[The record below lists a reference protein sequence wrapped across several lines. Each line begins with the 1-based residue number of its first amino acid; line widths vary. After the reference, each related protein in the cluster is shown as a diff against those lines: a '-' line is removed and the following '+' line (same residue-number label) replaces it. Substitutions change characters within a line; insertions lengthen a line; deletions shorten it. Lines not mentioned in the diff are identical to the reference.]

1 MFNIKTR
8 HEIKKL
14 PELLKNQIK
23 AGEVITRPKDVVKEI
38 MENSLDAGADNLSL
52 EIKEGGL
59 VSITLK
65 DNGKGIPKEQLA
77 LALTA
82 HATSKLYTLDDLS
95 NVITMGFRGEALASI
110 VSVSRLKLASTT
122 KDQQHG
128 WVVLAS
134 EDAFDPQGIK
144 PHSIM
149 SGTILEVRDLF
160 FNAKA
165 RREFLS
171 SPSAEA
177 RQIEEVVR
185 KIALSNHHIAIQ
197 YGSERKQ
204 FSIPKAE
211 SPSDA
216 GRLQAI
222 LGESFANHALWVES
236 EKDGIKVSG
245 FITDS
250 HYQRAKADMQYLFIN
265 GRAIKE
271 PSLTMAVR
279 QAYQDIM
286 YQRNQPG
293 MVLYITL
300 DPGQIDANIHP
311 TKERVRI
318 KGMKQLTSMLYHLCK
333 NTLTQLRP
341 QISYTRDEEYE
352 SVQSKVSLNIPAS
365 MPAQQATF
373 SPYENSKKES
383 AALDS
388 SVCVAEPQVIK
399 DEYPLGQAIGQLG
412 GVYILSQAKDGLIVV
427 DMHAAHERILYE
439 GLKLAYKNEGV
450 TKQSLLMPI
459 TCDLSLDQMACM
471 VKNEVLLQ
479 QLGFVA
485 SQAGDDTAL
494 LREIP
499 KALSS
504 QKAAMS
510 LQAVLNSL
518 IEHQEVSPIEET
530 MHAILSSM
538 ACHRA
543 IRANRQLSI
552 IEMNQLLRDAE
563 RVENGSQCNHGRPT
577 WLHWTM
583 GNLDGFFHRGQ

>member
-1 MFNIKTR
+1 
-8 HEIKKL
+8 
-14 PELLKNQIK
+14 
-23 AGEVITRPKDVVKEI
+23 
-38 MENSLDAGADNLSL
+38 
-52 EIKEGGL
+52 
-59 VSITLK
+59 
-65 DNGKGIPKEQLA
+65 
-77 LALTA
+77 
-82 HATSKLYTLDDLS
+82 
-95 NVITMGFRGEALASI
+95 
-110 VSVSRLKLASTT
+110 
-122 KDQQHG
+122 
-128 WVVLAS
+128 
-134 EDAFDPQGIK
+134 
-144 PHSIM
+144 
-149 SGTILEVRDLF
+149 
-160 FNAKA
+160 
-165 RREFLS
+165 
-171 SPSAEA
+171 
-177 RQIEEVVR
+177 
-185 KIALSNHHIAIQ
+185 
-197 YGSERKQ
+197 
-204 FSIPKAE
+204 
-211 SPSDA
+211 
-216 GRLQAI
+216 
-222 LGESFANHALWVES
+222 
-236 EKDGIKVSG
+236 
-245 FITDS
+245 
-250 HYQRAKADMQYLFIN
+250 
-265 GRAIKE
+265 
-271 PSLTMAVR
+271 
-279 QAYQDIM
+279 
-286 YQRNQPG
+286 
-293 MVLYITL
+293 
-300 DPGQIDANIHP
+300 
-311 TKERVRI
+311 
-318 KGMKQLTSMLYHLCK
+318 
-333 NTLTQLRP
+333 
-341 QISYTRDEEYE
+341 
-352 SVQSKVSLNIPAS
+352 